1 LRRERPTI
9 VAGLA
14 RRFGDLDLAEDCVQ
28 DAVAEALEHWAREG
42 EPANPAGWLVTTA
55 RRKAL
60 DRLRR
65 QRVGDQKLA
74 LLAATAEEAH
84 TEPDDDRLAL
94 VFACCHPAIPRD
106 QQVGLTLRSVCAL
119 TTGEIAAAFLV
130 SEPAMAQRLVRA
142 KRTLRAGA
150 VRFRVP
156 DPDDMGERLPEV
168 LSVIYLV
175 FNEGWLASS
184 ARVPE
189 REDLVRESV
198 ALADLLVGLM
208 PHEPEVLALRALI
221 AFHQSRA
228 ATRFA
233 SWGRLVLLSEQDRS
247 RWDRA
252 AIRYGATLLD
262 RALAA
267 GRPGPYQIQA
277 AIAALH
283 AGAPSWELTDWR
295 QIRLLYSRLDE
306 MAPSPVV
313 RLNRAVAT
321 RYVVGAEVA
330 LAEVDRE
337 ADALAGY
344 RLFHSTR
351 AALLRDLGRLDEA
364 RTADER
370 AYELAVNPAERELL
384 ATRLA

>member
-1 LRRERPTI
+1 M
-9 VAGLA
+9 AGLA
-14 RRFGDLDLAEDCVQ
+14 RRFGDLELAEDCVQ
-28 DAVAEALEHWAREG
+28 DAAAEALERWAREG

-65 QRVGDQKLA
+65 QHLGDQKLA
-74 LLAATAEEAH
+74 LLAATTDETL

-94 VFACCHPAIPRD
+94 VFACCHPALPRD
-106 QQVGLTLRSVCAL
+106 QQVALTLRSVCGL

-142 KRTLRAGA
+142 KRSLRAGR

-156 DPDDMGERLPEV
+156 DPDEIGDRLREV
-168 LSVIYLV
+168 LAVIYLV

-189 REDLVRESV
+189 REELVRESV
-198 ALADLLVGLM
+198 ALADLLIRLM
-208 PHEPEVLALRALI
+208 PREPEALGLRALI

-233 SWGRLVLLSEQDRS
+233 SWGRLVLLAEQDRS
-247 RWDRA
+247 HWDRA
-252 AIRYGATLLD
+252 AITHGTSLLD
-262 RALAA
+262 RAIAM

-283 AGAPSWELTDWR
+283 AGALSWEQTDWR
-295 QIRLLYSRLDE
+295 QTSQV
-306 MAPSPVV
+306 P
-313 RLNRAVAT
+313 
-321 RYVVGAEVA
+321 
-330 LAEVDRE
+330 
-337 ADALAGY
+337 
-344 RLFHSTR
+344 
-351 AALLRDLGRLDEA
+351 
-364 RTADER
+364 
-370 AYELAVNPAERELL
+370 
-384 ATRLA
+384 